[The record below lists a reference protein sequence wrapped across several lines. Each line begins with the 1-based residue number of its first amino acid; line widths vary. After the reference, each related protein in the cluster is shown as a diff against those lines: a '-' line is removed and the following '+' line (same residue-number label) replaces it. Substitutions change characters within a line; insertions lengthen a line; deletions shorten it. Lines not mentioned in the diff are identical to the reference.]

1 MAGVLVQ
8 IETPTKRTFKKNSV
22 LLGIMEISQNDHK
35 LYNELN
41 ELQKILRKIVFG
53 RLHGK
58 KNKNIGCTEKEL
70 EKIQLA
76 SRLAKTNLKTLA
88 EA

>member
-1 MAGVLVQ
+1 MLVQ
-8 IETPTKRTFKKNSV
+8 IETPTKTTFKKNSA

-58 KNKNIGCTEKEL
+58 KNI
-70 EKIQLA
+70 
-76 SRLAKTNLKTLA
+76 KTLGA
-88 EA
+88 LKKSWRKFN

>member
-1 MAGVLVQ
+1 
-8 IETPTKRTFKKNSV
+8 
-22 LLGIMEISQNDHK
+22 MEISQNDHK

-58 KNKNIGCTEKEL
+58 KI
-70 EKIQLA
+70 
-76 SRLAKTNLKTLA
+76 KTLGA
-88 EA
+88 LKKSWRKFN